1 MIPPRKQWKNYT
13 FSSIIVDRQVLCRSI
28 VMYVITEQRTT
39 RITLR
44 NYALA
49 IEVINTIARK
59 TRCLASRMQFQMLVN
74 MIVLITV

>member
-13 FSSIIVDRQVLCRSI
+13 FSSIIVDCQVLCRSI

-39 RITLR
+39 RIPLR

-59 TRCLASRMQFQMLVN
+59 TRCLSSRMQFQMLVN

>member
-1 MIPPRKQWKNYT
+1 
-13 FSSIIVDRQVLCRSI
+13 
-28 VMYVITEQRTT
+28 MYVITEQRTT
-39 RITLR
+39 RIPLR